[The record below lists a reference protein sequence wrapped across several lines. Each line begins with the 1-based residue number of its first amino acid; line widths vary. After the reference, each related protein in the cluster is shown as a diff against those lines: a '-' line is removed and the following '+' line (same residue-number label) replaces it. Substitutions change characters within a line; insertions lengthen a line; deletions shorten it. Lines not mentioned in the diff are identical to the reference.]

1 MTAETDFPELQ
12 KGQLKVASSFC
23 LAAFGGGLLDFRFPM
38 VVFLEN
44 EGYVQNASTGWL
56 NL

>member
-23 LAAFGGGLLDFRFPM
+23 LAAFGGGLLDFRFPIF
-38 VVFLEN
+38 VVFYAVQALLER
-44 EGYVQNASTGWL
+44 VC
-56 NL
+56 